1 MQKDSP
7 EFQFHKGT
15 IRTDVSRSFFVSLLY
30 FNSIKVRLELDVPE
44 RNDLGELTFQFH
56 KGTIRTS
63 SGGGHLVASVPFQF
77 HKGTIRTF
85 QSGKRRTKIKPFQ
98 FHKGTIRTVQAVGI
112 SSPPFHFN
120 SIKVRLELSA
130 IKEEHVNNQYF
141 NSIKVRLEQ
150 RKTQAR

>member
-77 HKGTIRTF
+77 HKGTIRTR
-85 QSGKRRTKIKPFQ
+85 ST
-98 FHKGTIRTVQAVGI
+98 
-112 SSPPFHFN
+112 
-120 SIKVRLELSA
+120 L
-130 IKEEHVNNQYF
+130 
-141 NSIKVRLEQ
+141 
-150 RKTQAR
+150 